1 LQNPKT
7 VYFPG
12 LTAEPFHDARRFEW
26 AAMLEDAYPTIKREL
41 QDLLNQPERFQVHEQ
56 SDLLIKEGYWTSY
69 PFYSEGKRN
78 DENCARCPE
87 TAKLLDSLP
96 RKTPMGS
103 VKFSVAAPR
112 THIEPHCAPNNL
124 RIRCHLGMIVPEGC
138 EIRVR
143 DQTRSWE
150 EGKCLILDDS
160 FDHEVWNRSDRT
172 RVILLVDFWHQDL
185 TELEIQVINELRK
198 VIWINKGDH

>member
-1 LQNPKT
+1 
-7 VYFPG
+7 
-12 LTAEPFHDARRFEW
+12 
-26 AAMLEDAYPTIKREL
+26 
-41 QDLLNQPERFQVHEQ
+41 
-56 SDLLIKEGYWTSY
+56 
-69 PFYSEGKRN
+69 
-78 DENCARCPE
+78 
-87 TAKLLDSLP
+87 
-96 RKTPMGS
+96 MGS